1 MWSLVRPLLEG
12 ALVVSLQDVAA
23 AIRFLVERNR
33 VVAEGAG
40 GASVAAARAGK
51 AGNGRVGCVVSR
63 GNIDTAGLG
72 QIPRGEGARRAR
84 GPSQHPTSP
93 TLCPPIPHPESP
105 P

>member
-40 GASVAAARAGK
+40 GASVAAARAGE
-51 AGNGRVGCVVSR
+51 AGNGRVVCVVSG
-63 GNIDTAGLG
+63 GNIDTAVLG
-72 QIPRGEGARRAR
+72 KVLRGEV
-84 GPSQHPTSP
+84 P
-93 TLCPPIPHPESP
+93 
-105 P
+105 